1 MNAAIIPSHFAT
13 LLSRQLSDFFLDLE
27 TDVVPI
33 ISYHVGHIYNQ
44 FMFSTYITQINW
56 ELFNELAGTK
66 IVFGVPMRHSTLYS
80 LTVIY
85 LLQEAIWTALP
96 AF

>member
-1 MNAAIIPSHFAT
+1 MTFLDRSCNERRDHSKSLCDFAFKAIKR
-13 LLSRQLSDFFLDLE
+13 LFFLDLE

-66 IVFGVPMRHSTLYS
+66 IVFGVPMRHSTL
-80 LTVIY
+80 
-85 LLQEAIWTALP
+85 
-96 AF
+96 

>member
-1 MNAAIIPSHFAT
+1 M
-13 LLSRQLSDFFLDLE
+13 
-27 TDVVPI
+27 VPI

-44 FMFSTYITQINW
+44 LMFSTYITQINW
-56 ELFNELAGTK
+56 ELFNELARIK

-96 AF
+96 AIYNAINCIYVAIQCKSISKAVQFSVK